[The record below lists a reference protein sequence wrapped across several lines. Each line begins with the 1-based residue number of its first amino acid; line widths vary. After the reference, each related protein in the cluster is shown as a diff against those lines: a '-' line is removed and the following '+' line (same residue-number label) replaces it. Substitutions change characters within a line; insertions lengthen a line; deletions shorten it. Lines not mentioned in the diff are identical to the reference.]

1 MERIENECVD
11 CGLPCLG
18 DACPYRNVRRLY
30 CDRCD
35 SEAEMLYKVEGLGG
49 KKQSRQRRQSL
60 SGKQKNICKFILSD
74 SLQKIKEE

>member
-18 DACPYRNVRRLY
+18 DTCPYRNVRRLY

-35 SEAEMLYKVEGLGG
+35 SEAEMLYKVE
-49 KKQSRQRRQSL
+49 
-60 SGKQKNICKFILSD
+60 D
-74 SLQKIKEE
+74 EELCEACLLENFEVVK